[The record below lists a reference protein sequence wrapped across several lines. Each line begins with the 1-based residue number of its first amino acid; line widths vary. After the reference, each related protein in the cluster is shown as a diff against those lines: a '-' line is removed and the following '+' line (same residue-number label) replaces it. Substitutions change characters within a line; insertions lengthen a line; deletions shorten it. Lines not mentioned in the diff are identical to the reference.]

1 MKVHR
6 VDALLFDL
14 GGVVIDVDF
23 DRAIARWAEQ
33 ASCNAALLRQRFA
46 RDSAFKQHET
56 GVLGDSAYFASLRQ
70 SLGVELT
77 NAEVLDGWNAIFRG
91 EMRGISD
98 LLGRIAPKIPVYA
111 FSNSNPAHEAY
122 WSNQFANVIRH
133 FKHVYVSST
142 IGLRKPDAAAYEY
155 VVKAIGVP
163 AERIA
168 FFDDGIE
175 NIEGARR
182 CRLQAFHVA
191 SADDIEKAIAGLAI

>member
-1 MKVHR
+1 MKLHR

-14 GGVVIDVDF
+14 GRVVIDIDF

-33 ASCNAALLRQRFA
+33 ASCDAALLRQRFA
-46 RDSAFKQHET
+46 RGSAFKQHET
-56 GVLGDSAYFASLRQ
+56 GALSDSAYFASLRE

-77 NAEVLDGWNAIFRG
+77 NAELLDGWNAIFVG

-98 LLGRIAPKIPVYA
+98 LLGSIAPKIPIYA
-111 FSNSNPAHEAY
+111 LSNSNPAHEAY
-122 WSNQFANVIRH
+122 WSSRFASVVRH

-142 IGLRKPDAAAYEY
+142 IGLRKPDAEAYGY
-155 VVKAIGVP
+155 VIEAIGVP

-168 FFDDGIE
+168 FFDDSIE

-182 CRLQAFHVA
+182 CRLQAFHVT
-191 SADDIEKAIAGLAI
+191 STGDIEKAIAGLAM